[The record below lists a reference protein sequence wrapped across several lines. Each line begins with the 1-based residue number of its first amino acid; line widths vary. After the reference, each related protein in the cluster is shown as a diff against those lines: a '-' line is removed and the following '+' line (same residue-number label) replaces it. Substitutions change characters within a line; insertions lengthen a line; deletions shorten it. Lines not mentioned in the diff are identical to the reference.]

1 MKVGAILVRLVG
13 ERTFWPAERRCRPNN
28 NNTTLSSPSANGGR
42 ARPVHPPDK
51 QTNNSGSTDP
61 RQLYNTQKSNTHR
74 RGLNFLHFMETHTH
88 RHKQHNSDNNKMSL
102 AQISESVRF
111 LGSQQIGIVVEEITE
126 HRLQADNNNSNI
138 RTNNSGNEGGT
149 IHKSPQV

>member
-1 MKVGAILVRLVG
+1 
-13 ERTFWPAERRCRPNN
+13 
-28 NNTTLSSPSANGGR
+28 
-42 ARPVHPPDK
+42 
-51 QTNNSGSTDP
+51 
-61 RQLYNTQKSNTHR
+61 
-74 RGLNFLHFMETHTH
+74 
-88 RHKQHNSDNNKMSL
+88 MSL

-149 IHKSPQV
+149 IHKSPQVK